1 MTTLIA
7 TTTPYNNKMTTE
19 IKSIIDELILKV
31 IRKKRILMRITSDG
45 PVYADDRY
53 VYYPDGSTLDLQEP
67 DANESDSDDE
77 LTESESEKEESE
89 EEESDLE
96 IMQSHGYALPDDKKT
111 PEQKPQSLKRSRDTE
126 QEIQSPKRPRMDDSM
141 YTNYGT
147 DPDEMEEDAQMRLDD
162 IDEDIMNV
170 FKDDIIE
177 DYIDIDDLDDDINLE
192 SGDDWYF

>member
-7 TTTPYNNKMTTE
+7 TTTPYNTMKTE

-53 VYYPDGSTLDLQEP
+53 VYYPDGSTLDLQAP
-67 DANESDSDDE
+67 NPNESDSDDE
-77 LTESESEKEESE
+77 LTESESE

-111 PEQKPQSLKRSRDTE
+111 PEKRETLKRSRDTE
-126 QEIQSPKRPRMDDSM
+126 EEIQSPKRPRIDSM

-162 IDEDIMNV
+162 IDENIMDV
-170 FKDDIIE
+170 FKDNIIE
-177 DYIDIDDLDDDINLE
+177 DYLDIDDLDDDINLE

>member
-7 TTTPYNNKMTTE
+7 TTTPYNNTMTTE
-19 IKSIIDELILKV
+19 IKTIIDELILKV
-31 IRKKRILMRITSDG
+31 IRKKETKRILMRITSDG

-53 VYYPDGSTLDLQEP
+53 VYYPDGSTLDLQASNP
-67 DANESDSDDE
+67 NESDSDDE
-77 LTESESEKEESE
+77 LTESESE

-111 PEQKPQSLKRSRDTE
+111 PEKRETLKRSRDTE
-126 QEIQSPKRPRMDDSM
+126 QEIQSPKRPRIDSM

-162 IDEDIMNV
+162 INEDIMDV

-177 DYIDIDDLDDDINLE
+177 DYLDIDDLDDDINLE

>member
-7 TTTPYNNKMTTE
+7 TTTPYNNTMTTE

-53 VYYPDGSTLDLQEP
+53 VYYPDGSTLDLQAP
-67 DANESDSDDE
+67 NPNESDSDDE
-77 LTESESEKEESE
+77 LTESESE

-111 PEQKPQSLKRSRDTE
+111 PEQKPKTLKRSRDTE
-126 QEIQSPKRPRMDDSM
+126 QEVQSPKRPRIDSM

-162 IDEDIMNV
+162 IDEDIMDV

-177 DYIDIDDLDDDINLE
+177 DYLDIDDLDDDINLE

>member
-7 TTTPYNNKMTTE
+7 TTTPYNNTMTTE

-53 VYYPDGSTLDLQEP
+53 VYYPDGSTLDLQAP
-67 DANESDSDDE
+67 NPNESDSDDE
-77 LTESESEKEESE
+77 LTESESE

-111 PEQKPQSLKRSRDTE
+111 PEKRETLKRSRDTE
-126 QEIQSPKRPRMDDSM
+126 EEIQSPKRPRIDSM

-162 IDEDIMNV
+162 IDENIMDV

-177 DYIDIDDLDDDINLE
+177 DYLDIDDLDDDINLE

>member
-7 TTTPYNNKMTTE
+7 TTTPYNNTMTTE

-53 VYYPDGSTLDLQEP
+53 VYYPDGSTLDLQAP
-67 DANESDSDDE
+67 NPNESDSDDE
-77 LTESESEKEESE
+77 LTESESE

-111 PEQKPQSLKRSRDTE
+111 PEKRETLKRSRDTE
-126 QEIQSPKRPRMDDSM
+126 EEIQSPKRPRIDSM

-162 IDEDIMNV
+162 IDENIMDV
-170 FKDDIIE
+170 FKDNIIE
-177 DYIDIDDLDDDINLE
+177 DYLDIDDLDDDINLE

>member
-7 TTTPYNNKMTTE
+7 TTTPYNNTMTTE
-19 IKSIIDELILKV
+19 IKTIIDELILKV
-31 IRKKRILMRITSDG
+31 IRKKETKRILMRITSDG

-53 VYYPDGSTLDLQEP
+53 VYYPDGSTLDLQASNP
-67 DANESDSDDE
+67 NESDSDDE
-77 LTESESEKEESE
+77 LTESESE

-111 PEQKPQSLKRSRDTE
+111 PEKRETLKRSRDTE
-126 QEIQSPKRPRMDDSM
+126 EEIQSPKRPRIDSM

-162 IDEDIMNV
+162 INEDIMDA

-177 DYIDIDDLDDDINLE
+177 DYLDIDDLDDDINLE

>member
-7 TTTPYNNKMTTE
+7 TTTPYNNTMTTE

-53 VYYPDGSTLDLQEP
+53 VYYPDGSTLDLQAP
-67 DANESDSDDE
+67 NPNESDSDDE
-77 LTESESEKEESE
+77 LTASESE

-111 PEQKPQSLKRSRDTE
+111 PEKRETLKRSRDTE
-126 QEIQSPKRPRMDDSM
+126 EEIQSPKRPRIDSM

-147 DPDEMEEDAQMRLDD
+147 NPDEMEEDAKMRLDD
-162 IDEDIMNV
+162 IDEDIMDV

-177 DYIDIDDLDDDINLE
+177 DYLDIDDLDDDINLE
-192 SGDDWYF
+192 SGDDWFF